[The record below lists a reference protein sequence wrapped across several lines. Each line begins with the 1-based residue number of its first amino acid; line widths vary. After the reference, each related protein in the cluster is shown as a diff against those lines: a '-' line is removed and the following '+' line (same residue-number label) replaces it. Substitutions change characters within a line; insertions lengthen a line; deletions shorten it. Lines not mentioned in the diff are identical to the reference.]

1 MLLMATGF
9 TPLIVLVA
17 PFRVYTPVPEL
28 SVPSFCTLPVMVTA
42 RLLAVL
48 VNVPVELITRLPN
61 VLAPLVVKLSVPAT
75 VVVPVM
81 AIISVLMVFTVAL
94 VMVSVP
100 ATGIVPANVPVM
112 VAPDMVR
119 FPEMV

>member
-1 MLLMATGF
+1 
-9 TPLIVLVA
+9 
-17 PFRVYTPVPEL
+17 
-28 SVPSFCTLPVMVTA
+28 MVTA

-48 VNVPVELITRLPN
+48 VNVPPELITRFPN

-75 VVVPVM
+75 VVVPVIV
-81 AIISVLMVFTVAL
+81 IISVLMVFTVAA

-100 ATGIVPANVPVM
+100 VTGIVPAEAPVM
-112 VAPDMVR
+112 VAPDIVR